1 MSERPTLKL
10 VREGPYIAEVEV
22 TLIED
27 DHEWAPFVSA
37 ADVRKLDEVRLTLRS
52 GDLAA
57 AAKLGKLFEP
67 RPITRSSEAAAE

>member
-1 MSERPTLKL
+1 
-10 VREGPYIAEVEV
+10 V

-37 ADVRKLDEVRLTLRS
+37 ADVRKLDEVRLALRS

-57 AAKLGKLFEP
+57 AAKLGKVFEL
-67 RPITRSSEAAAE
+67 RPVAQASEAAE